1 MKFTLSWLRD
11 HLETDAGLDTICET
25 LTRIGLEVEDVFDPG
40 EALAPFVVGEVIE
53 ASQHPDADR
62 LRVCKVSAGGEIVQV
77 VCGAP
82 NARTGLKGVFAP
94 PGTYVP
100 GIDLTLKTAKIR
112 GVESSG
118 MLLSERELQISDE
131 HDGIIEL
138 ASDAVVGAPAAP
150 SLGLDDPV
158 IEIAITPNR
167 PDCLGVAGIAR
178 DLAAAGLGSVKDN
191 TPKTIDGTFDNPV
204 PIALEFDEDSADAC
218 PVFAGRLVKDVSNG
232 QSPEWLQR
240 RLKAIGLRP
249 INALVDITNFVSYDR
264 GRPLHVYDADKL
276 TGTICARLG
285 AEGEAFEALDGNEY
299 DVGTEMCVIADD
311 AAVLGLGGI
320 MGGESTGCTEETQN
334 VFIESAFF
342 DPIRTAKTGRSLNV
356 QSDARYRFERGVD
369 PAYVVP
375 GLELA
380 TQLVMDLCGGT
391 PSTITVAGTAPES
404 DRVIDFDIAQ
414 VKRLTALD
422 LPETTIKRIL
432 TDLGFWLS
440 GHGPEYKVA
449 VPSWRPD
456 VSQGADLVEE
466 VLRIV
471 GVDEVP
477 VTPLDA
483 LEGVAL
489 PVLTQ
494 GQKRVRRARRLLAGR
509 GLVEAVT
516 WSFISQ
522 PHAEIF
528 GGGSDLLVLDNPMSI
543 EMSTMRPNLLPGLTT
558 ALQRNRDRG
567 APDVSLFEIG
577 QTYEG
582 AEPDDQRL
590 VAGGVRAGRASLE
603 GNGRHWSGTIAES
616 GWSEAKADAL
626 ALLESLG
633 LDPNKVQVVRDVPP
647 WFHPGRSGRIQLG
660 PKMILGYFGEL
671 HPATLDQINVAGPVA
686 AFEIYLDA
694 LPKTKRKTRTKA
706 ALDVSDLHSVRRDFA
721 FIVGRDV
728 AGGDVVK
735 AALGAEKR
743 LVSDVN
749 IFDIF
754 EDDSVGVD
762 KKSLA
767 IEVTLQPRDKT
778 LTDAEI
784 EDVAEKVVSA
794 VSKATGGV
802 LRA

>member
-25 LTRIGLEVEDVFDPG
+25 LTRIGLEVEDVFDPA

-53 ASQHPDADR
+53 ATQHPDADR
-62 LRVCKVSAGGEIVQV
+62 LRVCKVSAGGAIVQV

-118 MLLSERELQISDE
+118 MLLSERELEISDE

-178 DLAAAGLGSVKDN
+178 DLAAAGIGSVKDN
-191 TPKTIDGTFDNPV
+191 TPKAIDGAFDNPV
-204 PIALEFDEDSADAC
+204 PIALEFDEDRSDSC
-218 PVFAGRLVKDVSNG
+218 PVFAGRLVRDVSNS

-240 RLKAIGLRP
+240 RLTAIGLRP
-249 INALVDITNFVSYDR
+249 INALVDITNYVSYDR

-276 TGTICARLG
+276 TGTIRARLG
-285 AEGEAFEALDGNEY
+285 AEGEAFEALDGNQY
-299 DVGTEMCVIADD
+299 DVGTQMCVIADD

-320 MGGESTGCTEETQN
+320 MGGESTGCTDETKN

-342 DPIRTAKTGRSLNV
+342 DPIRTARTGRSLNV

-369 PAYVVP
+369 PAFVVP

-391 PSTITVAGTAPES
+391 PSTITVAGAAPES
-404 DRVIDFDIAQ
+404 DVVIDFDVAQ

-432 TDLGFWLS
+432 ADLGFWLS
-440 GHGPEYKVA
+440 GHGPEYKVS

-477 VTPLDA
+477 ATPLDA

-516 WSFISQ
+516 WSFIPQ
-522 PHAEIF
+522 PQAEIF
-528 GGGSDLLVLDNPMSI
+528 GGGSDLLVLDNPISI

-582 AEPDDQRL
+582 AEPEDQRL
-590 VAGGVRAGRASLE
+590 VAGGVRAGRASLQ
-603 GNGRHWSGTIAES
+603 GNGRHWSGIIAES

-633 LDPNKVQVVRDVPP
+633 LDPNKVQIVRDVPT

-660 PKMILGYFGEL
+660 PKTILGYFGEL
-671 HPATLDQINVAGPVA
+671 HPATLDRINVAGPVA

-694 LPKTKRKTRTKA
+694 LPKAKRKSRTKA

-728 AGGDVVK
+728 SGGDLVK

-754 EDDSVGVD
+754 EDDSVGAD

-784 EDVAEKVVSA
+784 EEVAAKVVAA